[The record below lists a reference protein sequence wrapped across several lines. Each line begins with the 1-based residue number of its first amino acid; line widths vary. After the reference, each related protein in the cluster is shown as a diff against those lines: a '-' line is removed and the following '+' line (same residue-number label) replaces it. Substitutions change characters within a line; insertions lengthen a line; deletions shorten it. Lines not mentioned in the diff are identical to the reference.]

1 MGKERLEMFSDGVIA
16 ILITVMVLELKAPA
30 GTALKDLT
38 AVGPTLLGYVLSFV
52 YLAIY
57 WNNHHHMF
65 QVARTIS
72 GGIMWANTHLLF
84 WLSLIPFT
92 TSWMGEHPLAPVPT
106 ALYGANLFMCGTAYL
121 ILATLLARHDGAG
134 SPLAVAL
141 GKDVKGKLSVVF
153 YAIGIAMAWVQP
165 LVSVGLYIVVAGTWL
180 VPDRRMER
188 AVRDRA

>member
-1 MGKERLEMFSDGVIA
+1 MGKERMEMFSDGVIA

-30 GTALKDLT
+30 GDALKDLS
-38 AVGPTLLGYVLSFV
+38 AVGPTLLSYVLSFV

-57 WNNHHHMF
+57 WNNHHHMLR
-65 QVARTIS
+65 VARTVT

-92 TSWMGEHPLAPVPT
+92 TSWMGEHPLSAAPT
-106 ALYGANLFMCGTAYL
+106 ALYGANLFMCGGAYL
-121 ILATLLARHDGAG
+121 ILATLLARHHGPD
-134 SPLAVAL
+134 SPLAIAL

-165 LVSVGLYIVVAGTWL
+165 LVSMGLYILVAGTWL

-188 AVRDRA
+188 AVRDEA